1 MNISK
6 LLKIEYQKFSQNSI
20 IRLLVILYFIFLPIA
35 IFMAKEF
42 DNLPEF
48 LISQDNIFTF
58 LEDGINIWDF
68 MGYIGNWMVFFFLG
82 VVAVY
87 LVAIEVTNK
96 TMRQSIING
105 LTRQEYFLSK
115 LASIT
120 LISIIASLYYAFC
133 TLVIGF
139 IHTEG
144 ASLSLAFDN
153 DWAIPRYFLM
163 SMGYLS
169 FALLIAVLVRKPAL
183 AVFLYLTYVLL
194 IEVVLRY
201 MLQYLKVPVDY
212 TRLFPMN
219 MVEDMHPFPMF
230 KIPAANMG
238 PGNIDEMLLSYTTA
252 TGGTL
257 IYTVLFIFLAYRLF
271 IKTDI

>member
-1 MNISK
+1 MNVIK
-6 LLKIEYQKFSQNSI
+6 LLKIEYQKFSKNSI
-20 IRLLVILYFIFLPIA
+20 IRLLVLLYFIFLPIA

-58 LEDGINIWDF
+58 MEDGINIWDF
-68 MGYIGNWMVFFFLG
+68 MGYIGNWMVYFFLG

-96 TMRQSIING
+96 TLRQSIING
-105 LTRQEYFLSK
+105 LTRHEYFMSK
-115 LASIT
+115 LASIVV
-120 LISIIASLYYAFC
+120 ISLVASLYYALC
-133 TLVIGF
+133 TLVIGY
-139 IHTEG
+139 IHTDG
-144 ASLSLAFDN
+144 ASFSLAMDN
-153 DWAIPRYFLM
+153 EWAIPRYFLM
-163 SMGYLS
+163 AMGYLS

-183 AVFLYLTYVLL
+183 AVFLYLSYVLL

-201 MLQYLKVPVDY
+201 LLQYAKVPVEY

-219 MVEDMHPFPMF
+219 VVEDMHPFPMF

-238 PGNIDEMLLSYTTA
+238 PGNIDEMLLSYGTA
-252 TGGTL
+252 TGGTI
-257 IYTVLFIFLAYRLF
+257 IYTLLFIFLAYRLF
-271 IKTDI
+271 VKTDL